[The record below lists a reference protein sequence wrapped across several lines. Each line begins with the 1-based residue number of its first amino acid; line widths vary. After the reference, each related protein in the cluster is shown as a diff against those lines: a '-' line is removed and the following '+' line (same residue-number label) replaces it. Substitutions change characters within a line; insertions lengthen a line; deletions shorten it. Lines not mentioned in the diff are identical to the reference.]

1 MADFQGFMLDNILQ
15 EVYRNFEQDQAN
27 KKAEEDKERA
37 IAEADAFRVYNL
49 SVKYFYRWRDN
60 ARELRLRNLR
70 RSGRDQMRQY
80 YEAQRAAELEA
91 QKHAA
96 RQAARERAELESLD
110 RPDELRDF
118 MRRKV
123 SRRQA
128 ENDLLASGVLSGMDN
143 EEEAIAR
150 IVRKAPSVNGSTT
163 SVGSRLSQSTT
174 KGGGKTQALR
184 QTLLGGRARSSSF
197 RRSLPPMP
205 SRESDGIESGN
216 RQSKVSE
223 RWRLKAMGI
232 VQLPDGTALPEA
244 LAKERYTKERQSGV
258 GSMGPPNGTSIR
270 RASIAGLERPG
281 SQRTQSASD
290 THTTSNQDASTKHKR
305 KRPTEDDGETNKDT
319 TSSTKSHKRVMSDA
333 AILISELRAMRSEM
347 EESAT
352 WFKEQNEKLQSEM
365 VSRGSTPW
373 DQDA

>member
-1 MADFQGFMLDNILQ
+1 MLDNILQ
-15 EVYRNFEQDQAN
+15 EVYRKFEKDKAT
-27 KKAEEDKERA
+27 KKAQEEKERA
-37 IAEADAFRVYNL
+37 IAEADAFRAYNL
-49 SVKYFYRWRDN
+49 SLKYFYRWRDN

-70 RSGRDQMRQY
+70 QSGRDQMRHY

-96 RQAARERAELESLD
+96 RQAARERAELENLD

-128 ENDLLASGVLSGMDN
+128 ENDLLASGVLSGLDN

-150 IVRKAPSVNGSTT
+150 IVRRAPSVNGSTT
-163 SVGSRLSQSTT
+163 SVGSRLSQSTN
-174 KGGGKTQALR
+174 KGGAKTQALR
-184 QTLLGGRARSSSF
+184 QQLLGGRARSSSF

-205 SRESDGIESGN
+205 SREDNSPEPGS

-244 LAKERYTKERQSGV
+244 LAKERYVQSAV

-281 SQRTQSASD
+281 TQRTQSASD
-290 THTTSNQDASTKHKR
+290 TTTDAAMKHKR
-305 KRPTEDDGETNKDT
+305 KRPAEDDGEPKKQATN
-319 TSSTKSHKRVMSDA
+319 SHKRVMSDA

-347 EESAT
+347 EESAS
-352 WFKEQNEKLQSEM
+352 WFKEQNERLQSEI

-373 DQDA
+373 DQD

>member
-1 MADFQGFMLDNILQ
+1 MLDNILQ
-15 EVYRNFEQDQAN
+15 EVYRKFEQDQA
-27 KKAEEDKERA
+27 KEKAQEDKERA
-37 IAEADAFRVYNL
+37 IAQADTFRLYNL

-96 RQAARERAELESLD
+96 RQAARERAELENLD

-163 SVGSRLSQSTT
+163 SVGSRLSQSTI
-174 KGGGKTQALR
+174 KGGAKTQALR
-184 QTLLGGRARSSSF
+184 QQLLSGRARSSSF

-205 SRESDGIESGN
+205 SRETDSVESGN

-244 LAKERYTKERQSGV
+244 LAKERYAQGRQSGV

-281 SQRTQSASD
+281 TQRTPSASD
-290 THTTSNQDASTKHKR
+290 THPTSNQDAVTKHKR
-305 KRPTEDDGETNKDT
+305 KRLTDDDGETNKDT
-319 TSSTKSHKRVMSDA
+319 TTSNTKSHKRVMSDA
-333 AILISELRAMRSEM
+333 AILINELRAMRSEM

-352 WFKEQNEKLQSEM
+352 WFKEQNEKLQGEM
-365 VSRGSTPW
+365 ASRGSSPW